1 LLIVTDTLSV
11 GTSELTSWVAATFG
25 DVVES
30 EVLEATLFVTFI
42 RLISTL
48 WFTITSIFKLDTV
61 SVGTLELRSLAAA
74 SLVVVEREFSEAA
87 MSITFIRLISALGFS
102 VTEHGVVDTVTI
114 LAGPFSL
121 WITSTSIDIIELEVL
136 EAALLVSF
144 IRLIWALGSTITEVG
159 LRDTISRVTLPF
171 AGLAATFLV
180 VVESEFLEAALSV
193 TFIRSIG
200 ALSFSI
206 TVLTVLD
213 AFSVGACEFSVWIA
227 ATDLRVVEIVILEAA
242 LLLTFIRSIRALVTS
257 ITNSLEFDASTIS
270 TGPFILEASTSL
282 VVVEGVVLEA
292 A

>member
-1 LLIVTDTLSV
+1 LIVTDTLSV

-87 MSITFIRLISALGFS
+87 MSITFIRLISTLGFS
-102 VTEHGVVDTVTI
+102 VTEHGVVNTVTI

-121 WITSTSIDIIELEVL
+121 WITSTSIDIVELEVL

-242 LLLTFIRSIRALVTS
+242 LLFTFIRSIRALVTS

-282 VVVEGVVLEA
+282 VVVE
-292 A
+292 